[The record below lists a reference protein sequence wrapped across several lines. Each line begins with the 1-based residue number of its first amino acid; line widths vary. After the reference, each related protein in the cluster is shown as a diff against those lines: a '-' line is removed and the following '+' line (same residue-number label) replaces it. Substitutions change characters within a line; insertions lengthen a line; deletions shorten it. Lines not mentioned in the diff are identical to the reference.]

1 MADEKLSGKMLF
13 GLMMISENIFQRLYT
28 KGWHIL
34 LCSDSISKDVDKME
48 RMNIDY
54 YSIFVDDAEKVMCL
68 V

>member
-1 MADEKLSGKMLF
+1 
-13 GLMMISENIFQRLYT
+13 MISENIFQCLYT

-34 LCSDSISKDVDKME
+34 LCSDSISEDVDKME

-54 YSIFVDDAEKVMCL
+54 YSIFVEDAEKVMCL